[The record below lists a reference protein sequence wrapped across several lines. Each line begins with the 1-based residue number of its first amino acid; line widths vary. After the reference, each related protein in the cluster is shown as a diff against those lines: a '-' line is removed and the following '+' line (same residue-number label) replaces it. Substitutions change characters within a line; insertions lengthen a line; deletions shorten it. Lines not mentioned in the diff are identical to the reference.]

1 MSVADRFKAEGASGY
16 EQRIRTL
23 IPAYA
28 TMHQMTNA
36 LLRAL
41 LGSRAEVLVVG
52 SGTGMELCELGAAN
66 PHWNLLGVDP
76 SADMLE
82 IAKGNV
88 ARLGL
93 TDRVTL
99 RRGKVEDL
107 PGDQR
112 FDAATL
118 ALVMHFLPDDGG
130 KLAILGQIAER
141 LKPGAPL
148 ILVDLCGDP
157 HAQRGQL
164 LMSAWKENQVLQGV
178 AREEVEERMGERMN
192 VVQYIT
198 EERSR
203 MLLHQAGF
211 HLVERFFEALL
222 LTGLVARKR

>member
-1 MSVADRFKAEGASGY
+1 MSVEDRFQAKGASGY
-16 EQRIRTL
+16 EQRVRTL

-28 TMHQMTNA
+28 TMHQLVNA
-36 LLRAL
+36 LLRSL
-41 LGSRAEVLVVG
+41 LSSRAEVLVVG

-82 IAKGNV
+82 IATGNI

-93 TDRVTL
+93 TERVTL
-99 RRGKVEDL
+99 QRGKVEDL
-107 PGDQR
+107 PGDRR

-118 ALVMHFLPDDGG
+118 ALVMHFLPDDGS
-130 KLAILGQIAER
+130 KLAILGNLAER

-157 HAQRGQL
+157 RSQRAQL
-164 LMSAWKENQVLQGV
+164 LVPAWKENQVLQGV
-178 AREEVEERMGERMN
+178 AREEVEERMGERMD

-198 EERSR
+198 EERAR

-211 HLVERFFEALL
+211 HLVERFFEAFL
-222 LTGLVARKR
+222 LTGLVAKKR